1 MTRPDQSIYVGIVRM
16 VRGVVRMS
24 AYSFDDVIL
33 HPFLLHR
40 LTYAPCLQH
49 TPPFW
54 FWANCVHCILP
65 PIAFLWS
72 PIFFPR

>member
-49 TPPFW
+49 TPVFDEYVLTLEISIIPFPI
-54 FWANCVHCILP
+54 NCKMP
-65 PIAFLWS
+65 S
-72 PIFFPR
+72 